1 MSISKTIETSFE
13 QTLFASRWIM
23 APMYFGMAIMLF
35 VLLLTFGESL
45 FDIVAKI
52 PNVQP
57 SEAILGALS
66 LIDLSLICN
75 LMIII
80 MFSGY
85 ENFVSKIDTK
95 GHEDNPEWRGSLDF
109 TSLKMK
115 VIESIVAISGIHLLQ
130 IFMTIQTYSTE
141 HIMWMTI
148 IHLVFIISG
157 VLLAVM
163 DRISTSTKVIK
174 KK

>member
-1 MSISKTIETSFE
+1 
-13 QTLFASRWIM
+13 
-23 APMYFGMAIMLF
+23 
-35 VLLLTFGESL
+35 
-45 FDIVAKI
+45 
-52 PNVQP
+52 
-57 SEAILGALS
+57 
-66 LIDLSLICN
+66 
-75 LMIII
+75 

-130 IFMTIQTYSTE
+130 IFMTIKEYSID
-141 HIMWMTI
+141 HIMWMTV